1 MPQKVTHKLEKVV
14 SMKILKNDYNRLVQ
28 DSRDKYSEKIIDKP
42 TISSLLRH
50 ITSHYLDKAQ
60 SSPAN
65 SGEVFYVFPNDTRV
79 ANFGGQSSPA
89 NSGEVFYVF
98 PNDTRVANFGGQSS
112 QVGFEQVPQ
121 FLPDGVN
128 VYRVGGQP
136 SPASSGEVIQV
147 LPDGTSLVRVPC
159 SYRYSE

>member
-79 ANFGGQSSPA
+79 ANFGGQSS
-89 NSGEVFYVF
+89 
-98 PNDTRVANFGGQSS
+98 